1 MNMET
6 KEISWRGLCLS
17 CEYWTGVRCC
27 VNRRRREATERCGRT
42 MVKHYRVNPV
52 YETPEEKK

>member
-1 MNMET
+1 MET
-6 KEISWRGLCLS
+6 NEISWQGLCLS
-17 CEYWTGVRCC
+17 CEYWTGVRCS
-27 VNRRRREATERCGRT
+27 VNRRRREAVERCGRT